1 MVAAGL
7 TVSGSPLPF
16 CLASWVKTVVVNL
29 GRYAGYE
36 VWNCQRQMT
45 VISGLPSLVSA
56 NNRTES
62 RASAAV
68 TRSGCWRSTAR
79 EKPASSS
86 SRVDPAGT
94 GAGSPGDSGLFSRP
108 STPPRTS
115 VRAGRRGTPRAF
127 GGGDLGGD
135 AVGGGRR
142 TPVLRAW
149 PVAGQPEMPGEAE
162 GPGHVAESRQP
173 EAG

>member
-7 TVSGSPLPF
+7 TVFGSPLPF

-36 VWNCQRQMT
+36 VWNWQRQMT

-68 TRSGCWRSTAR
+68 TLSGCWRSTAR
-79 EKPASSS
+79 EKPASSP

-94 GAGSPGDSGLFSRP
+94 GAVSPGDSGLFSRP
-108 STPPRTS
+108 STPPSTS
-115 VRAGRRGTPRAF
+115 VRAGEGHTARSAAGT
-127 GGGDLGGD
+127 
-135 AVGGGRR
+135 
-142 TPVLRAW
+142 LRVTQSAAAAAR
-149 PVAGQPEMPGEAE
+149 PYS
-162 GPGHVAESRQP
+162 GPGPLLARPKARVKP
-173 EAG
+173 KVPVM